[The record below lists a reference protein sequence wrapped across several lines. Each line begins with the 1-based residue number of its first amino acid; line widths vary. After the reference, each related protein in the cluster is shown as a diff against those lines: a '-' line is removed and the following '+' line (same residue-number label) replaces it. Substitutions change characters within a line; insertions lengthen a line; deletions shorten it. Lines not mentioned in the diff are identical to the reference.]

1 MQKFTDEQLESEL
14 LYILSQHIGKVNAI
28 NRWAL
33 VAKLFGPA
41 PLYLQNDDN
50 LEDRAIRS
58 AVSRLRAQGH
68 LICDLGNG
76 NGRYIA
82 ANEVEFWE
90 LYNYYLKPIQSRSN
104 VLRAMKKS
112 AQAKWP
118 NVLQPSL
125 FSFDEL
131 ESV

>member
-1 MQKFTDEQLESEL
+1 MPKITDEQLEREL
-14 LYILSQHIGKVNAI
+14 IFILNQHVGKGNAI
-28 NRWAL
+28 NRWEL
-33 VAKLFGPA
+33 VAKLFEPV

-50 LEDRAIRS
+50 IQDREIRY

-76 NGRYIA
+76 NGRYLA
-82 ANEVEFWE
+82 ANEAEFWE
-90 LYNYYLKPIQSRSN
+90 LYTYYLKPIQSRSA
-104 VLRAMKKS
+104 VLRAMKKA